1 VADTISGFFKELGEQ
16 GYNPLLGHMQG
27 KVRFDLTS
35 GNGGGVDR
43 WLVAVDHGAVTV
55 SDQMSEADCTIGTER
70 PLFERLINGEENAM
84 AAVLR
89 GDMRCTGDVQML
101 LMIQRIFPGPP
112 PERAAVPLQGVSQ

>member
-1 VADTISGFFKELGEQ
+1 MADTISGFFRELAEQ
-16 GYNPLLGHMQG
+16 KHQPLLSHMKG
-27 KVRFDLTS
+27 KVLFDLS
-35 GNGGGVDR
+35 GNGVDQ

-55 SDQMSEADCTIGTER
+55 SDQKADADCTIGAER
-70 PLFERLINGEENAM
+70 PLFERLIHGEENAM

-112 PERAAVPLQGVSQ
+112 SRRMPAAQAGGSR